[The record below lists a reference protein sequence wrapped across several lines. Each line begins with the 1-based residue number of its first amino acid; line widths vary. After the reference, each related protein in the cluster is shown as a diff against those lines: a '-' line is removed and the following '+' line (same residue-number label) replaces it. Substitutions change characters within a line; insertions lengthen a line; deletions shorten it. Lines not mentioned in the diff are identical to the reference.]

1 VGRRLRVPHGLVV
14 TDRDGRALL
23 RLGRPWRRRV
33 DPDGTDRG
41 AAEQPDR
48 AQQVAGQQPDGG
60 RPVPSGTASPG
71 TGPLVD
77 RDGRL
82 VGAFQPPPS
91 VLDPLTGLLGPE
103 RMEAAVARELELV
116 RRGGPSGCLALL
128 DMDDL
133 KVINETYGN
142 AAGDSVLVATADVL
156 RKTLRTTDLPLRIG
170 GDEFAV
176 LLPQT
181 TIAAARETLQR
192 VCDAIAAEVRVL
204 GRPSEAGG
212 TDPAGGTD
220 RVDGVDPADE
230 AGEAGED
237 RETTPAADR
246 SATVSVGI
254 AQIDERQGSV
264 HGVVSAAQSAAF
276 AAKARARG
284 GVVVAHRSLFA
295 DLRREHRELWAAVTE
310 DARTGIASARRY
322 ADDVAELHDAAAAAG
337 TAYGLLLI
345 DIDHFHAYNRAH
357 GQLAGHET
365 LRRVAQTIQEVA
377 SPGRAYRYGGEEFT
391 VLLAAPATVDELHR
405 TGRAIVDA
413 VRELGIEHADR
424 PDATDVVTVTAAG
437 TLGPGQLEVT
447 GGDTSTTDPVPSP
460 DDVFDRADQA
470 LIDGK
475 SAGRDRYVPATEE
488 PR

>member
-23 RLGRPWRRRV
+23 RLGRPWRHGTDPHRTDPRATEPHGTDPHATDQV
-33 DPDGTDRG
+33 EPEQAGAPQQVADEQPDGT
-41 AAEQPDR
+41 
-48 AQQVAGQQPDGG
+48 
-60 RPVPSGTASPG
+60 RPVRPGVAAPG
-71 TGPLVD
+71 TGPLRD
-77 RDGRL
+77 RDGRF

-133 KVINETYGN
+133 KVINDIFGH
-142 AAGDSVLVATADVL
+142 AAGDTVLVATADVL

-181 TIAAARETLQR
+181 TVAAARETLQR

-204 GRPSEAGG
+204 GTPVDADGSIE
-212 TDPAGGTD
+212 DQ
-220 RVDGVDPADE
+220 DGVAP
-230 AGEAGED
+230 
-237 RETTPAADR
+237 TTDR

-254 AQIDERQGSV
+254 AQIDERQASV

-391 VLLAAPATVDELHR
+391 VLLPVPATVDELHR

-424 PDATDVVTVTAAG
+424 PDVTDVVTVTAAG
-437 TLGPGQLEVT
+437 TLGPGPVDIT
-447 GGDTSTTDPVPSP
+447 DADASTADHVPSP

-488 PR
+488 HR

>member
-23 RLGRPWRRRV
+23 RLGRPWPRRV

-48 AQQVAGQQPDGG
+48 AQQVAGQQPDRS

-133 KVINETYGN
+133 KVINETYGH
-142 AAGDSVLVATADVL
+142 AAGDTVLVATADVL

-181 TIAAARETLQR
+181 TVAAARETLQR

-212 TDPAGGTD
+212 GDGADGD
-220 RVDGVDPADE
+220 DLVDG
-230 AGEAGED
+230 AGED
-237 RETTPAADR
+237 RETAPAADR
-246 SATVSVGI
+246 SVTVSVGI

-365 LRRVAQTIQEVA
+365 LRRVAQTIQDVA
-377 SPGRAYRYGGEEFT
+377 APGRAYRYGGEEFT
-391 VLLAAPATVDELHR
+391 VLLAAPATVGELHR
-405 TGRAIVDA
+405 AGRAIVDA

-437 TLGPGQLEVT
+437 TLGPGQLELA

-488 PR
+488 HR